1 MCTKYY
7 ATCFTMA
14 KRFHVDSDYFALLCS
29 CCVLRVNCN
38 CVDCFFLNY
47 VHSVF

>member
-7 ATCFTMA
+7 ATCFMMA
-14 KRFHVDSDYFALLCS
+14 KSFHVDSDYFTILCS

-38 CVDCFFLNY
+38 CVDCLFLNY
-47 VHSVF
+47 VHRVF